1 MASRCLTQVYK
12 DTGIIIK
19 CLFMIRMFVRIPFAF
34 FFLHFKLRHLN
45 WTLARELFLLNFPNT
60 SYTLKPT
67 FLKSYF
73 REINENEIIALRK
86 CQGHFDCQQLRQTSY
101 IDKKDDASWI
111 FFCGKSSK
119 EYPSKGN
126 FRLNEYFYIIFTDLI

>member
-45 WTLARELFLLNFPNT
+45 WTLVRELFLLNFPNT

-86 CQGHFDCQQLRQTSY
+86 CQGHFDCQQLRQTRRNTTPVE
-101 IDKKDDASWI
+101 
-111 FFCGKSSK
+111 SSFVENLAKNTLPK
-119 EYPSKGN
+119 EIS
-126 FRLNEYFYIIFTDLI
+126 DLMNTSISFLRT

>member
-45 WTLARELFLLNFPNT
+45 WTLVRELFLLNFPNT

-86 CQGHFDCQQLRQTSY
+86 CQGHFDCQQLRQTRRNTTPVE
-101 IDKKDDASWI
+101 
-111 FFCGKSSK
+111 SSFVENLAKNTLLK
-119 EYPSKGN
+119 EIS
-126 FRLNEYFYIIFTDLI
+126 DLMNTSISFLRT